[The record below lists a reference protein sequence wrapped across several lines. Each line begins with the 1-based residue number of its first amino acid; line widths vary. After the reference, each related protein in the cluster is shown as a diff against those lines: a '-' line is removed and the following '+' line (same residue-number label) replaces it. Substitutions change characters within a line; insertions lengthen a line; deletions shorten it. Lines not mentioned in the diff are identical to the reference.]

1 MRQSRVSI
9 AAGKDGARQRL
20 QNSKPSMQ
28 PSATYMTASSA
39 MTITW
44 ISFVASGI
52 LNFYI
57 WTDACFSGIPE
68 SIAAVLPGPLPML
81 AIFWSH
87 IIPVIWIAN
96 RDGTRLR
103 TISQS
108 IEHCTKQPLTAV
120 ITSSPAMTFTWTSF
134 SISAILTFYIWTD
147 GWFKGI
153 PVSFAV
159 YLPGPLLIL
168 AITWL
173 HTVLIAVIAARDG
186 ERLRAIR
193 EQCNRCRRI

>member
-1 MRQSRVSI
+1 
-9 AAGKDGARQRL
+9 
-20 QNSKPSMQ
+20 
-28 PSATYMTASSA
+28 MTASSA

-57 WTDACFSGIPE
+57 WTDACFSGIPK

-87 IIPVIWIAN
+87 IIPVMWIAN
-96 RDGTRLR
+96 RDSKRLR
-103 TISQS
+103 ATSQS
-108 IEHCTKQPLTAV
+108 IEPCTKQPSAAV
-120 ITSSPAMTFTWTSF
+120 MTSSPAMTLTWTSF

-147 GWFKGI
+147 GWFTGI
-153 PVSFAV
+153 PESVAV
-159 YLPGPLLIL
+159 YLPGPLLML

-193 EQCNRCRRI
+193 EQCNRCHRI